1 MLVAW
6 MLEEAERQPMLAVWE
21 DLHWADPST
30 LELLGQLIEEV
41 PMVSMMNVLAY
52 RPVFTLPWQMQSH
65 FTPLVLNRLDRAP
78 SEALVTRLAGDKKLP
93 DVVVQHIVSKT
104 DGVPLYV
111 EELTKMLL
119 ESELLQ
125 EEAEQYVLTG
135 SLSEAMIPATLQ
147 DSLMARL
154 DRLPM
159 VKEVAQLGA
168 VLGREFVYEMLQAL
182 TVLEEGTLQQGL
194 KQLVDHE
201 LLYQRGHIPRAKYI
215 FRHAL
220 IRDTAYQSLLRRTRQ
235 HYHQQVA
242 QLLEARFPEVVE
254 TQPEL
259 VAHHYTEAGVM
270 ASAVPYWQ
278 QAGQRGS
285 DCALAAGIG
294 RADDAPGDTGAPAT
308 GAGPS
313 GAAEP
318 GVASH
323 QGYGP
328 SGGKT
333 GL

>member
-1 MLVAW
+1 
-6 MLEEAERQPMLAVWE
+6 
-21 DLHWADPST
+21 
-30 LELLGQLIEEV
+30 
-41 PMVSMMNVLAY
+41 
-52 RPVFTLPWQMQSH
+52 
-65 FTPLVLNRLDRAP
+65 
-78 SEALVTRLAGDKKLP
+78 
-93 DVVVQHIVSKT
+93 
-104 DGVPLYV
+104 LYV

-259 VAHHYTEAGVM
+259 AAATTPRSRELPTATGLPRSAGLSRCSTEA
-270 ASAVPYWQ
+270 
-278 QAGQRGS
+278 
-285 DCALAAGIG
+285 
-294 RADDAPGDTGAPAT
+294 
-308 GAGPS
+308 
-313 GAAEP
+313 
-318 GVASH
+318 
-323 QGYGP
+323 
-328 SGGKT
+328 
-333 GL
+333 